1 MQKYSYRTLIN
12 KKYIVIWLFLGYF
25 CSILKSNKH
34 IMALSKEN
42 LYKQIVSK
50 MTANGE
56 KLGLS
61 ERSINEN
68 LDVLIPL
75 LDNDSITEEEFL
87 NKTLDLFKTSNA
99 NIKNDVSVGIKNY
112 KAEKEKLLEEE
123 KKKNKP
129 NENLTEMEKLLER
142 IKVLEDNNTQ
152 MAEQKKINEKKSSIK
167 NYLKEKGVDNEKWID
182 LIVDQVSIKGE
193 DVVEDRG
200 KQLLDMYNTMVA
212 DPKLNITPNQHQ
224 NTFNK
229 DNQLDEILKEA
240 GEQVKNSI

>member
-1 MQKYSYRTLIN
+1 
-12 KKYIVIWLFLGYF
+12 
-25 CSILKSNKH
+25 
-34 IMALSKEN
+34 MALSKEN

-87 NKTLDLFKTSNA
+87 NKTLNLFKTSNA

-112 KAEKEKLLEEE
+112 KAEQEKLLAEE
-123 KKKNKP
+123 KNKNKP

-182 LIVDQVSIKGE
+182 LIIDQVSIKGE
-193 DVVEDRG
+193 DVIEDKG

>member
-1 MQKYSYRTLIN
+1 
-12 KKYIVIWLFLGYF
+12 
-25 CSILKSNKH
+25 
-34 IMALSKEN
+34 MALSKEN

-112 KAEKEKLLEEE
+112 KAEQEKLLAEE
-123 KKKNKP
+123 KNKNKP

-193 DVVEDRG
+193 DVIEDKG

>member
-112 KAEKEKLLEEE
+112 KAEQEKLLAEE
-123 KKKNKP
+123 KNKNKP

-224 NTFNK
+224 NNFNQ

>member
-1 MQKYSYRTLIN
+1 
-12 KKYIVIWLFLGYF
+12 
-25 CSILKSNKH
+25 
-34 IMALSKEN
+34 MALSKEN

-99 NIKNDVSVGIKNY
+99 NIKNDVSAGIKNY
-112 KAEKEKLLEEE
+112 KAEQEKLLAEE
-123 KKKNKP
+123 KNKNKP

-182 LIVDQVSIKGE
+182 LIIDQVSIKGE
-193 DVVEDRG
+193 DVIEDKG

>member
-123 KKKNKP
+123 KNKNKP

-182 LIVDQVSIKGE
+182 LIIDQVSIKGE
-193 DVVEDRG
+193 DVIEDKG

>member
-193 DVVEDRG
+193 DVIEDRG

>member
-1 MQKYSYRTLIN
+1 
-12 KKYIVIWLFLGYF
+12 
-25 CSILKSNKH
+25 
-34 IMALSKEN
+34 MALSKEN

-112 KAEKEKLLEEE
+112 KAEQEKLLAEE
-123 KKKNKP
+123 KNKNKP

-224 NTFNK
+224 NNFNK

>member
-1 MQKYSYRTLIN
+1 MKKKLILIEGAVFD
-12 KKYIVIWLFLGYF
+12 Y
-25 CSILKSNKH
+25 
-34 IMALSKEN
+34 
-42 LYKQIVSK
+42 
-50 MTANGE
+50 NG
-56 KLGLS
+56 
-61 ERSINEN
+61 
-68 LDVLIPL
+68 D
-75 LDNDSITEEEFL
+75 ITEEEFL
-87 NKTLDLFKTSNA
+87 NKTLNLFKTSNA

-112 KAEKEKLLEEE
+112 KIEQEKLLEEE

-212 DPKLNITPNQHQ
+212 DPKPNITPNQHQ
-224 NTFNK
+224 NNFNK

>member
-1 MQKYSYRTLIN
+1 
-12 KKYIVIWLFLGYF
+12 
-25 CSILKSNKH
+25 
-34 IMALSKEN
+34 MALSKEN

-112 KAEKEKLLEEE
+112 KTEQEKLLEEE

-182 LIVDQVSIKGE
+182 LIIDQVSIKGE

>member
-1 MQKYSYRTLIN
+1 
-12 KKYIVIWLFLGYF
+12 
-25 CSILKSNKH
+25 
-34 IMALSKEN
+34 MALSKEN

-112 KAEKEKLLEEE
+112 KAEQEKLLAEE
-123 KKKNKP
+123 KNKNKP

-182 LIVDQVSIKGE
+182 LIIDQVSIKGE
-193 DVVEDRG
+193 DVIEDKG

>member
-1 MQKYSYRTLIN
+1 
-12 KKYIVIWLFLGYF
+12 
-25 CSILKSNKH
+25 
-34 IMALSKEN
+34 MALSKEN

-87 NKTLDLFKTSNA
+87 NKTLNLFKTSNA

-112 KAEKEKLLEEE
+112 KVEQEKLLEEE

-182 LIVDQVSIKGE
+182 LIVDQVSIKEE

-212 DPKLNITPNQHQ
+212 DPKLNITPNQNQ
-224 NTFNK
+224 NNYNK

>member
-1 MQKYSYRTLIN
+1 
-12 KKYIVIWLFLGYF
+12 
-25 CSILKSNKH
+25 
-34 IMALSKEN
+34 MALSKEN

-87 NKTLDLFKTSNA
+87 NKTLNLFKTSNA

-112 KAEKEKLLEEE
+112 KAEQEKLLEEE

-167 NYLKEKGVDNEKWID
+167 N
-182 LIVDQVSIKGE
+182 
-193 DVVEDRG
+193 
-200 KQLLDMYNTMVA
+200 
-212 DPKLNITPNQHQ
+212 
-224 NTFNK
+224 
-229 DNQLDEILKEA
+229 
-240 GEQVKNSI
+240 

>member
-1 MQKYSYRTLIN
+1 
-12 KKYIVIWLFLGYF
+12 
-25 CSILKSNKH
+25 
-34 IMALSKEN
+34 MALSKEN

-112 KAEKEKLLEEE
+112 KVEKEKLLEEE
-123 KKKNKP
+123 RNKNKP

-182 LIVDQVSIKGE
+182 LIIDQVSIKGE

>member
-1 MQKYSYRTLIN
+1 MH
-12 KKYIVIWLFLGYF
+12 
-25 CSILKSNKH
+25 SI
-34 IMALSKEN
+34 
-42 LYKQIVSK
+42 
-50 MTANGE
+50 
-56 KLGLS
+56 
-61 ERSINEN
+61 
-68 LDVLIPL
+68 D
-75 LDNDSITEEEFL
+75 F
-87 NKTLDLFKTSNA
+87 
-99 NIKNDVSVGIKNY
+99 
-112 KAEKEKLLEEE
+112 
-123 KKKNKP
+123 
-129 NENLTEMEKLLER
+129 
-142 IKVLEDNNTQ
+142 LEDNNTQ

-224 NTFNK
+224 NNFNK

>member
-1 MQKYSYRTLIN
+1 
-12 KKYIVIWLFLGYF
+12 
-25 CSILKSNKH
+25 
-34 IMALSKEN
+34 MALSKEN

-112 KAEKEKLLEEE
+112 KAEQEKLLAEE
-123 KKKNKP
+123 KNKNKP

>member
-1 MQKYSYRTLIN
+1 
-12 KKYIVIWLFLGYF
+12 
-25 CSILKSNKH
+25 
-34 IMALSKEN
+34 MALSKEN

-87 NKTLDLFKTSNA
+87 NKTLNLFKTSNA

-123 KKKNKP
+123 KNKNKP
-129 NENLTEMEKLLER
+129 NENLTEMEKLLKR

-224 NTFNK
+224 NNFNK